1 MLELIILHTTMVAHR
16 SIAQFLLKNFTVEAT
31 WKRPM
36 ETGGMASSLY
46 YQVPLVDFFIGWKLE
61 VGTGENLKQ
70 FYPRSIPFAGN
81 TVEWSFFSFLPNR

>member
-81 TVEWSFFSFLPNR
+81 TVEW